1 MGYQIC
7 SFRPIVRL
15 KGMIYKNYKKKLR
28 YTTTRENLVLKLF
41 APSLNLDL
49 HSRDQVVYRQFQSLM
64 LTRGALRDMGGGI
77 LI

>member
-1 MGYQIC
+1 
-7 SFRPIVRL
+7 
-15 KGMIYKNYKKKLR
+15 MIYKNYKKKLR
-28 YTTTRENLVLKLF
+28 YTTTRENLF